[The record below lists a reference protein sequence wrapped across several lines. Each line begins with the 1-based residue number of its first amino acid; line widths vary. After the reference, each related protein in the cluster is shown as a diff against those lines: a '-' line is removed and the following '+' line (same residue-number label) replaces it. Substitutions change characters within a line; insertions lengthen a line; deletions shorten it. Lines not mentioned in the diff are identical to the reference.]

1 MSTAQQRIDTALGSL
16 AATAAAT
23 GCPQSQVHRMC
34 EVSEYTRGLDTLT
47 LSGSASGTVDLA
59 LQAGAVGDCGVSG
72 LVTEAA
78 DAVKGIAGGEPCRQL
93 CRTGDVLATVDQ
105 AWQGVAGSLASCG
118 ASMEQITTGCADA
131 VAVLVDNVCG
141 LIGSVSGAVSGTGS
155 VAGGPLSCELAGE
168 LARGAVDTVTGLL
181 EQRNCS
187 LEAVVEITAGDCS
200 SAAEAVCPVPE
211 HEACAPEK
219 CPQPGE
225 QGDADICGTSVA
237 ECTDGTDG
245 TDGKDGAGGMCGDG
259 QDDTV
264 ATCSEVPVQPTPGD
278 AGVPEQSEQSEQSE
292 RGGTGTSE
300 SGSPSPDTGGTGTG
314 SVDPV
319 EGFDKTGRTPS
330 QEVPAVLSAGVEPGG
345 DGGGVGGADAA
356 GGNGEPGRDESM
368 QDSSVGAGES
378 WSPDVW
384 VTADG
389 VQAEA
394 PETAGEW

>member
-225 QGDADICGTSVA
+225 QGDADICGTTVA

-245 TDGKDGAGGMCGDG
+245 NDGAGGMCGDE

-278 AGVPEQSEQSEQSE
+278 AGVPEQSEQSEPSE

-300 SGSPSPDTGGTGTG
+300 SGSPSPDTGGTG

>member
-105 AWQGVAGSLASCG
+105 AWRGVAGSLASCG

-155 VAGGPLSCELAGE
+155 VAGGPVSCELAGE

-225 QGDADICGTSVA
+225 QGDADICGTTVA

-245 TDGKDGAGGMCGDG
+245 NDGAGGMCGDE

-278 AGVPEQSEQSEQSE
+278 AGVSEQSEQSEPSE